1 MFTRPNQVELGG
13 DPMDRKLL
21 LLGLLRAQEMHGY
34 QLNDF
39 IDAFLAACVD
49 VKKPTA
55 YYLLNKMHTDGWIA
69 VEEQQEGNRP
79 VRRIYSITPEGETA
93 FLELL
98 RTNLG
103 SYAPVQ
109 FNSDI
114 GLAFMDSLSEEERNE
129 LLSQRRDDLAKQ
141 FAIAESIPEHP
152 GNFQLMIEHQVRHLK
167 TELDWLADIIARL
180 Q

>member
-1 MFTRPNQVELGG
+1 
-13 DPMDRKLL
+13 MDRKLL
-21 LLGLLRAQEMHGY
+21 LLGLLRTQEMHGY

-39 IDAFLAACVD
+39 IDAFLAVCVD

-93 FLELL
+93 FQKLL
-98 RTNLG
+98 RANLG
-103 SYAPVQ
+103 SYTPVQ
-109 FNSDI
+109 FNNDI
-114 GLAFMDSLSEEERNE
+114 GLAFMDALSKEERDI
-129 LLSQRRDDLAKQ
+129 LLTQRRDDLAKQ
-141 FAIAESIPEHP
+141 YDAVESIPEHP

-167 TELDWLADIIARL
+167 TELEWLDDIIARL